1 MSKVKNLG
9 FDNVVADCKA
19 GCSLRDGCEAFNLG
33 SDARCINLRSIDIEK
48 CENDKAYDLYRHGRY
63 TVLHLFAFFTLN
75 FSYDSIACMLIH

>member
-33 SDARCINLRSIDIEK
+33 SDARCINLRNIDIEK

-63 TVLHLFAFFTLN
+63 TVLHIFAFF
-75 FSYDSIACMLIH
+75 SR